1 VNRLSIGIAILALA
15 VMACMGAPQDG
26 TDGQPALGGAAA
38 IELCNAANPASL
50 PVIVQQIEQ
59 IEETADTAPLVAALA
74 TTLTLVQQLQLEA
87 DSEAAS
93 WQAAGVDAIQQ
104 LQRRMDD
111 PERRPAVADH
121 AARTLGILQSQI
133 CP

>member
-1 VNRLSIGIAILALA
+1 MARLILMLTAYALLA
-15 VMACMGAPQDG
+15 VGCGGSPPG
-26 TDGQPALGGAAA
+26 TPSPTSLGGQAGVD
-38 IELCNAANPASL
+38 LCNAENPAGL

-59 IEETADTAPLVAALA
+59 IEEMADTAPLVAALA

-121 AARTLGILQSQI
+121 AARTLGILQDQL

>member
-1 VNRLSIGIAILALA
+1 MARLILMLTACALL
-15 VMACMGAPQDG
+15 VGGCGGSPPG
-26 TDGQPALGGAAA
+26 TPSPTSLGGQAGVD
-38 IELCNAANPASL
+38 LCNAENPAGL
-50 PVIVQQIEQ
+50 PVIIPQIEQ
-59 IEETADTAPLVAALA
+59 IEATSDTAPLAAALA
-74 TTLTLVQQLQLEA
+74 TTLTMVQQLELDP

-104 LQRRMDD
+104 LQRRIDD

-121 AARTLGILQSQI
+121 AVRTLGILQEQL